1 MSAPSQGRG
10 WNVPET
16 AIFERLASALE
27 TGESAAVA
35 TVVAVEGSAYRRP
48 GAKMFLT
55 ADTAA
60 GSVTAGCLESDVA
73 DIADEVRASGEARL
87 TRFDLTDDDEWGL
100 GLGCNGVID
109 LLVEPLDKRFE
120 SMVEGYHGGND
131 GVALSVVES
140 DAEPVSVGDRA
151 YTTAGD
157 LSEPVGL
164 PAWLQRGVRDQVRDC
179 FAHGQ
184 SEIVT
189 VTAPDGGECRVF
201 LDAVVAPPALY
212 VFGSGADVDP
222 VTELATRAGFQVTVV
237 SFRGGHAEA
246 GSFPDADSVISLSA
260 PQAGTK
266 LSLDE
271 TTYAVVMSH
280 NLIDDRLAVEA
291 LLETP
296 VPYIGVM
303 GPADRF
309 AEIETALAADG
320 RELTQTDRQRIYA
333 PIGLNLGG
341 GAPYQIAMSI
351 VSEVLTVHNGHNPA
365 HHREREG
372 AIHERSGAEQA

>member
-212 VFGSGADVDP
+212 VFGSGSDVGP
-222 VTELATRAGFQVTVV
+222 VTEFATRAGFQVTVV

>member
-189 VTAPDGGECRVF
+189 VTAPDGSECRVF

-212 VFGSGADVDP
+212 VFGSGSDVGP
-222 VTELATRAGFQVTVV
+222 VTEFATRAGFQVTVV

>member
-212 VFGSGADVDP
+212 VFGSGSDVGP